1 MSLMRNFLKNNSGMT
16 LMEVIVGIAII
27 GIASVMLV
35 TGFGFIG
42 RMLQHSNSVKN
53 ASNDLSTLLEDQ
65 VQGQMEPKK
74 ETIEIKGGANGA
86 SPAVV
91 TLDGS
96 IHTFSQEADG
106 TTVEFRAYI
115 NDPHHRYE

>member
-1 MSLMRNFLKNNSGMT
+1 MWKMLKNQNGMT
-16 LMEVIVGIAII
+16 LMEVVVGIAII

-53 ASNDLSTLLEDQ
+53 ASNDLSTMLEDQ
-65 VQGQMEPKK
+65 VQGEMTLSPQKI
-74 ETIEIKGGANGA
+74 TIKNAK
-86 SPAVV
+86 V

-96 IHTFSQEADG
+96 VHTFSQEVDG

>member
-1 MSLMRNFLKNNSGMT
+1 MWKLLKNQNGMT
-16 LMEVIVGIAII
+16 LMEVVVGIAII

-53 ASNDLSTLLEDQ
+53 ASNDLSTMLEDQ
-65 VQGQMEPKK
+65 VQGQMVPMK
-74 ETIEIKGGANGA
+74 ETIKIDGKIKEDTSA
-86 SPAVV
+86 AVI

-96 IHTFSQEADG
+96 VHTFSQEADG